1 MKQCER
7 KIYIHTIVVACE
19 EGSYEALMALAAGFH
34 TSKKLWIANVFVS
47 WNYLQDHPTLASDY
61 N

>member
-1 MKQCER
+1 
-7 KIYIHTIVVACE
+7 VACE